1 MTPGFSTPTVFGK
14 DTTFFPDV
22 ALSFLTVG
30 RDLVPTTQEVIANGT
45 LPGTRSFWDVIV
57 QPGRVWRQRKDR
69 GWSRAS
75 FPFALLNRLEGET
88 HHGLATF
95 VYRGARVSHV
105 RFQVVAQ
112 TAPFYVADAFNA
124 WGTISAAY
132 ARGGIP
138 DLAQRARRH
147 RAAVAGRLPVAAF
160 DELETAVRP
169 DLLAAFDNTADDS
182 LVLQRALVHRGVLYR
197 SACTAH
203 AGPLPFCDGLRFGT
217 WSVSKSAMLNVATL
231 RLAAKF
237 GAGLLDE
244 RVADH
249 VPAFRRPG
257 WDDVTFLDLANMASG
272 HGATAEDPACYLCDY
287 DRWYLAPSRAEK
299 LAQAL
304 DYPRAWTPG
313 TTYNYRDQ
321 DAFLLGVALEEYLR
335 EKEGPDA
342 SLSAMLEREV
352 YRPIGIATAPAIR
365 TVEADG
371 SPGHPMVVYGFLPTL
386 DDLAKIGLLFTHHG
400 AWRGRQ
406 ILHRQLVDTL
416 LPKRTPPPRALPKGE
431 EGPFGP
437 TLYHLNW
444 HIEPFE
450 ASEGCE
456 VHLPK
461 MQGWGG
467 NLVTLMSR
475 HTVGI
480 RIAGAS
486 SPPEGFQSAVGQARV
501 AEQLVPFCRE

>member
-1 MTPGFSTPTVFGK
+1 
-14 DTTFFPDV
+14 
-22 ALSFLTVG
+22 
-30 RDLVPTTQEVIANGT
+30 
-45 LPGTRSFWDVIV
+45 
-57 QPGRVWRQRKDR
+57 
-69 GWSRAS
+69 
-75 FPFALLNRLEGET
+75 
-88 HHGLATF
+88 
-95 VYRGARVSHV
+95 
-105 RFQVVAQ
+105 
-112 TAPFYVADAFNA
+112 
-124 WGTISAAY
+124 
-132 ARGGIP
+132 
-138 DLAQRARRH
+138 
-147 RAAVAGRLPVAAF
+147 
-160 DELETAVRP
+160 
-169 DLLAAFDNTADDS
+169 
-182 LVLQRALVHRGVLYR
+182 
-197 SACTAH
+197 
-203 AGPLPFCDGLRFGT
+203 
-217 WSVSKSAMLNVATL
+217 MLNVATL

-272 HGATAEDPACYLCDY
+272 HGATPEDPACYLCDY

-335 EKEGPDA
+335 EKEGPDG

-431 EGPFGP
+431 EGPSARPCTTSTG
-437 TLYHLNW
+437 T
-444 HIEPFE
+444 
-450 ASEGCE
+450 
-456 VHLPK
+456 
-461 MQGWGG
+461 
-467 NLVTLMSR
+467 SR
-475 HTVGI
+475 GSRPARGARSTCP
-480 RIAGAS
+480 RCRAGAATS
-486 SPPEGFQSAVGQARV
+486 
-501 AEQLVPFCRE
+501 